1 MIDLYSGG
9 KASVFATSALA
20 SRSDDRNLMQANLM
34 LARAFG
40 APIVWMLGAHNDTR
54 SLNAAALAAGVPMI
68 AAELGGGVSTQNKFQ
83 WRWLA

>member
-1 MIDLYSGG
+1 
-9 KASVFATSALA
+9 
-20 SRSDDRNLMQANLM
+20 M

-68 AAELGGGVSTQNKFQ
+68 AAELGGGGGIDPNKFQ

>member
-1 MIDLYSGG
+1 
-9 KASVFATSALA
+9 
-20 SRSDDRNLMQANLM
+20 MQANLM

-54 SLNAAALAAGVPMI
+54 SLNAGFRGVPMI
-68 AAELGGGVSTQNKFQ
+68 MLDLVVVVASTQNKFQ